1 MFNDVCRPEQ
11 FSKTGCEKCEEKI
24 ECQFTKY
31 ETGGIYTW
39 MNWFNLFGFYWAMC
53 FVSAYSEMVLAGVFA
68 KWYWTWDKNDVPFGM
83 LFISMKN
90 TTVFHLGTIAF
101 GSLIIAI
108 IKFIRTVVSYVE
120 NKLKMYNN
128 DLVRAALCLCKCCLW
143 CLEKFMKFI
152 NRNAYIMCAIKG
164 TNFCLSAKD
173 AFCLLMRN
181 IVRVVVL
188 NNVVNFLL
196 FLSQLVI
203 VVGIGVTS
211 YFVFR

>member
-1 MFNDVCRPEQ
+1 
-11 FSKTGCEKCEEKI
+11 
-24 ECQFTKY
+24 
-31 ETGGIYTW
+31 
-39 MNWFNLFGFYWAMC
+39 
-53 FVSAYSEMVLAGVFA
+53 MVLAGVFA
-68 KWYWTWDKNDVPFGM
+68 KWYWTWDKNEVPFGM

-108 IKFIRTVVSYVE
+108 IKFIRAVVSYVE

-128 DLVRAALCLCKCCLW
+128 DLVRFALCLCKCCLW

>member
-1 MFNDVCRPEQ
+1 
-11 FSKTGCEKCEEKI
+11 
-24 ECQFTKY
+24 
-31 ETGGIYTW
+31 
-39 MNWFNLFGFYWAMC
+39 
-53 FVSAYSEMVLAGVFA
+53 MVLAGVFA
-68 KWYWTWDKNDVPFGM
+68 KWYWTWDKKDVPFGI

-101 GSLIIAI
+101 GSLIIVI

-120 NKLKMYNN
+120 RKLKMYNN
-128 DLVRAALCLCKCCLW
+128 DLVRLALCICKCCLW

-152 NRNAYIMCAIKG
+152 NRNAYIMCAIKS
-164 TNFCLSAKD
+164 TNFCVSAKD

-181 IVRVVVL
+181 IVRVMVL
-188 NNVVNFLL
+188 NNIVNFLL
-196 FLSQLVI
+196 LLSQLVI

>member
-1 MFNDVCRPEQ
+1 MRLQSSSVFAR
-11 FSKTGCEKCEEKI
+11 
-24 ECQFTKY
+24 
-31 ETGGIYTW
+31 
-39 MNWFNLFGFYWAMC
+39 
-53 FVSAYSEMVLAGVFA
+53 FVSSFKRKDIVEIFISYLINSPCFQ
-68 KWYWTWDKNDVPFGM
+68 WYWTWDKKDVPFGI

-120 NKLKMYNN
+120 RKLKMYNN
-128 DLVRAALCLCKCCLW
+128 DLVRLALCICKCCLW

-152 NRNAYIMCAIKG
+152 NRNAYIMCAIKS
-164 TNFCLSAKD
+164 TNFCVSAKD

-181 IVRVVVL
+181 IVRVMVL
-188 NNVVNFLL
+188 NNIVNFLL
-196 FLSQLVI
+196 LLSQLVI